1 MSQKFDINFV
11 LFLFVRSLQLQ
22 LELKNYDG
30 FTCSL
35 FISTV
40 AETDRKESWGGESK
54 IWMKGKS
61 FNFLQ
66 IFCFSVF
73 WLNNMS
79 QTEKNDFL
87 GGQGKIL
94 VYLCFDLK

>member
-22 LELKNYDG
+22 LELQNYDG

-35 FISTV
+35 FVSTV

-66 IFCFSVF
+66 IFFVSLYF
-73 WLNNMS
+73 
-79 QTEKNDFL
+79 
-87 GGQGKIL
+87 G
-94 VYLCFDLK
+94 